1 MAKATLANQ
10 TRHASDGE
18 YQAALRLTRP
28 GMAHIEPRTTNVD
41 VQTYLDDS
49 VCKRE
54 QLALF
59 RRLPVPAAVSQ
70 DLPKPGTFMSVE
82 VAGVPVILTR
92 PKSGPVK
99 AFLNTCTHRG
109 TRLLD
114 NGECGAGLKLT
125 CVYHA
130 WTFSLQGKL
139 IGVPREE
146 IFKDLD
152 RKRTRLNSSH

>member
-1 MAKATLANQ
+1 MHLLCIFLFYSSSR
-10 TRHASDGE
+10 RHTMC
-18 YQAALRLTRP
+18 ALVT
-28 GMAHIEPRTTNVD
+28 GVHT
-41 VQTYLDDS
+41 
-49 VCKRE
+49 C
-54 QLALF
+54 AL
-59 RRLPVPAAVSQ
+59 P
-70 DLPKPGTFMSVE
+70 
-82 VAGVPVILTR
+82 IC
-92 PKSGPVK
+92 PVK

-152 RKRTRLNSSH
+152 KENHHLAELPCFEGGGLIWVSLDREAKLDAEAIGPELLHDFDSIGVPQMHVFKTQDRTSTRLNS

>member
-1 MAKATLANQ
+1 
-10 TRHASDGE
+10 
-18 YQAALRLTRP
+18 
-28 GMAHIEPRTTNVD
+28 
-41 VQTYLDDS
+41 
-49 VCKRE
+49 
-54 QLALF
+54 
-59 RRLPVPAAVSQ
+59 
-70 DLPKPGTFMSVE
+70 MSVE
-82 VAGVPVILTR
+82 VAGVPAILTR

-152 RKRTRLNSSH
+152 KENHHLAEMPCFEGGGLRSEEQTSEIQSLMRISYAVFFL